1 MQNYRARLQQAV
13 SADIPATLSLLQNPA
28 QIGDH
33 SLNALTPAETD
44 LRAAAVLVPIIE
56 RPHGPTMLLTVRA
69 SHLPKHSGQVAFPG
83 GKVEDVDGGP
93 AAAALRETFEE
104 VGIQPDLVSVAGCID
119 VYETVTAYRVLPVL
133 GFVEPD
139 FELNVDA
146 NEVADVFEVP
156 LDFILDPR
164 NHRVETRQFQGYER
178 RFYAMDYN
186 GYFIWGATAGMIR
199 NLTDRLDR

>member
-1 MQNYRARLQQAV
+1 M
-13 SADIPATLSLLQNPA
+13 
-28 QIGDH
+28 
-33 SLNALTPAETD
+33 
-44 LRAAAVLVPIIE
+44 
-56 RPHGPTMLLTVRA
+56 RA

-178 RFYAMDYN
+178 RFYAMDYD